1 MRETNLQGQG
11 RKKVLLCAKNTV
23 NKDFLR
29 MRELNKRII
38 DAYKILRKLMG
49 SMILFTILS
58 FQETLMKLKDF
69 FFLIKWSIT
78 LFNR

>member
-11 RKKVLLCAKNTV
+11 RKKGLLCAKNTV

-69 FFLIKWSIT
+69 FF
-78 LFNR
+78 